1 MKRAIRVLTVML
13 VVLEAVLPCGKWG
26 LQRIGYTLEPF
37 SYVGYAWLLAVISAV
52 VLFLRLFKKDESDG
66 VLCVFLMPLSLLD
79 ALAYTSF
86 FRTSS
91 LHPQKSAWTT
101 IALLICVLCSASI
114 TVVYGKPKIGRILV
128 EIISV
133 LLVLL
138 IGFVGFVSLFSARTV
153 EQSVSSPEGT
163 RRAEIINVDQGALGG
178 ATFVE
183 VYENR
188 GLNLLLFTVAPK
200 SKRVYEGGWADTF
213 DMQLTW
219 KDEEHLVI
227 TKRFDY
233 VSGEEFT
240 DIEINLNTVE

>member
-1 MKRAIRVLTVML
+1 M
-13 VVLEAVLPCGKWG
+13 
-26 LQRIGYTLEPF
+26 
-37 SYVGYAWLLAVISAV
+37 
-52 VLFLRLFKKDESDG
+52 
-66 VLCVFLMPLSLLD
+66 
-79 ALAYTSF
+79 
-86 FRTSS
+86 
-91 LHPQKSAWTT
+91 
-101 IALLICVLCSASI
+101 
-114 TVVYGKPKIGRILV
+114 
-128 EIISV
+128 
-133 LLVLL
+133 
-138 IGFVGFVSLFSARTV
+138 
-153 EQSVSSPEGT
+153 
-163 RRAEIINVDQGALGG
+163 DQGALGG

-183 VYENR
+183 VCENR

>member
-1 MKRAIRVLTVML
+1 MKRAIRVLTVIL

-26 LQRIGYTLEPF
+26 LQLIGYTLEPF

-91 LHPQKSAWTT
+91 LHP
-101 IALLICVLCSASI
+101 LCSASI

-138 IGFVGFVSLFSARTV
+138 IG
-153 EQSVSSPEGT
+153 
-163 RRAEIINVDQGALGG
+163 LG
-178 ATFVE
+178 
-183 VYENR
+183 
-188 GLNLLLFTVAPK
+188 
-200 SKRVYEGGWADTF
+200 
-213 DMQLTW
+213 
-219 KDEEHLVI
+219 
-227 TKRFDY
+227 
-233 VSGEEFT
+233 
-240 DIEINLNTVE
+240 

>member
-1 MKRAIRVLTVML
+1 MKRAIRVLTIIL

-26 LQRIGYTLEPF
+26 LQLIGYTLEPF

-52 VLFLRLFKKDESDG
+52 VLFLRLFKKDESNSA
-66 VLCVFLMPLSLLD
+66 LCVFLMPLSLLD

-86 FRTSS
+86 FRMSS
-91 LHPQKSAWTT
+91 LHPQKSAWTA

-128 EIISV
+128 EIVSV

-138 IGFVGFVSLFSARTV
+138 IGFVGFFSLFSARTV
-153 EQSVSSPEGT
+153 EQTVSSPEGT
-163 RRAEIINVDQGALGG
+163 KYVEVIQSNHGALGG
-178 ATFVE
+178 ATLVE
-183 VYENR
+183 VHENR

-200 SKRVYEGGWADTF
+200 SKRVYEGDWYDTF

-219 KDEEHLVI
+219 KDEEHLII
-227 TKRFDY
+227 TKRVYYISD
-233 VSGEEFT
+233 EEFR
-240 DIEINLNTVE
+240 DIEIDLNTIE

>member
-1 MKRAIRVLTVML
+1 MKRVIRVLTVIL

-91 LHPQKSAWTT
+91 LHPQKSAWTV

-138 IGFVGFVSLFSARTV
+138 IGLVGFVSCFRQ
-153 EQSVSSPEGT
+153 EQSSRAFHRRRERGGRRSSTWIKVRSAERRLWRCMRTEGLIYCSL
-163 RRAEIINVDQGALGG
+163 RSYLSQSACMRAAGRILLICSSLGKTKSISSLQSG
-178 ATFVE
+178 R
-183 VYENR
+183 NILR
-188 GLNLLLFTVAPK
+188 GKNSRT
-200 SKRVYEGGWADTF
+200 SRS
-213 DMQLTW
+213 
-219 KDEEHLVI
+219 I
-227 TKRFDY
+227 
-233 VSGEEFT
+233 
-240 DIEINLNTVE
+240 

>member
-1 MKRAIRVLTVML
+1 MKRVIRVLTVIL

-91 LHPQKSAWTT
+91 LHPQKSAWTV

-133 LLVLL
+133 
-138 IGFVGFVSLFSARTV
+138 SQFSARTV

-183 VYENR
+183 VYENS

>member
-1 MKRAIRVLTVML
+1 MKRAIRVLTVIL

-26 LQRIGYTLEPF
+26 LQLIGYTLEPF
-37 SYVGYAWLLAVISAV
+37 SYVGYAWLLSVISAV

-91 LHPQKSAWTT
+91 LHPQKSAWTV

-114 TVVYGKPKIGRILV
+114 TVVYG
-128 EIISV
+128 ISV

-138 IGFVGFVSLFSARTV
+138 IGLVGFVSQFSARTV

-227 TKRFDY
+227 TQRFDY

>member
-1 MKRAIRVLTVML
+1 MKRAIRVLTVIL

-26 LQRIGYTLEPF
+26 LQLIGYTLEPF

-91 LHPQKSAWTT
+91 LHPQKSAWTA

-138 IGFVGFVSLFSARTV
+138 IGLVGFVSLFSARTV

-163 RRAEIINVDQGALGG
+163 RRAEY
-178 ATFVE
+178 T
-183 VYENR
+183 
-188 GLNLLLFTVAPK
+188 
-200 SKRVYEGGWADTF
+200 
-213 DMQLTW
+213 
-219 KDEEHLVI
+219 
-227 TKRFDY
+227 
-233 VSGEEFT
+233 SGEEFT

>member
-1 MKRAIRVLTVML
+1 MKRAIRVLTVIL

-26 LQRIGYTLEPF
+26 LQLIGYTIEPF

-91 LHPQKSAWTT
+91 LHPQKSAWTA

-138 IGFVGFVSLFSARTV
+138 IGLVGFVSLFRTV
-153 EQSVSSPEGT
+153 GFHLRRVGKNS
-163 RRAEIINVDQGALGG
+163 RAERFIAGG
-178 ATFVE
+178 NAAGGDHQ
-183 VYENR
+183 R
-188 GLNLLLFTVAPK
+188 GSRCARRSDVC
-200 SKRVYEGGWADTF
+200 GG
-213 DMQLTW
+213 
-219 KDEEHLVI
+219 V
-227 TKRFDY
+227 
-233 VSGEEFT
+233 
-240 DIEINLNTVE
+240 